1 METMVCSVFSG
12 GKTDRASVDL
22 LLEFD
27 VLELKAII
35 CCLGVEIISMLGF
48 GVIGS
53 VVGG

>member
-27 VLELKAII
+27 VLELKNVFFFLVLKSISVLG
-35 CCLGVEIISMLGF
+35 LGV
-48 GVIGS
+48 VGS

>member
-1 METMVCSVFSG
+1 METMLVFSG
-12 GKTDRASVDL
+12 GKTDACPSVDI

-27 VLELKAII
+27 VLELNAII